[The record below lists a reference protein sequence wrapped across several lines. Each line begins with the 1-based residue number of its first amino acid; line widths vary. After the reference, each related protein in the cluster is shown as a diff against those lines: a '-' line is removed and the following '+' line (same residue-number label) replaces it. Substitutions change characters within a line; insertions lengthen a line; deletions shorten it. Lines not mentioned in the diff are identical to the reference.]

1 MPTPNSLCIH
11 TTASQSNIIGSL
23 RNNMKKFYVGSL
35 STVVLVDGHKEHQ
48 QHQQHQR
55 LWTTA
60 HVIKTLTYSPLP
72 EIWSKQNEKRQFLSA
87 THKHLS
93 SSQFTIFKIYFY
105 QALLHIIHLG
115 IFDSRLA
122 DYY

>member
-1 MPTPNSLCIH
+1 MLEAFQQLCLLMVARNANKSNNINTGEPTSIQGTHGLV
-11 TTASQSNIIGSL
+11 
-23 RNNMKKFYVGSL
+23 MK
-35 STVVLVDGHKEHQ
+35 T
-48 QHQQHQR
+48 
-55 LWTTA
+55 
-60 HVIKTLTYSPLP
+60 ITYSPLP